1 MFLTLPYKKEES
13 DNDLKQFFAPEFFL
27 LKKWSLILQISFL
40 KQFG

>member
-27 LKKWSLILQISFL
+27 SKNRF
-40 KQFG
+40 